1 MLAGGDKVYADKS
14 SVLGSIGATIAHTGV
29 KDLLAKYN
37 IEARTWVSDEKK
49 VIPSIYHDIKD
60 VQIDSLQKWASHAH
74 QNFVKHIESHRK
86 NKITVPERERD
97 EKLYKGSVWTGKEA
111 LEFGLV
117 DGYGTYAS
125 VFYRDFPQSR
135 IVDVSE
141 KPTLEKYQEKFY
153 TFVKLM
159 SSKALP
165 WILAYF
171 IIKGCIKLYLII
183 LVLRKKN
190 SSDPKE
196 REEAKDLQK
205 LEESL

>member
-1 MLAGGDKVYADKS
+1 MLAGGDKVYADQS
-14 SVLGSIGATIAHTGV
+14 SALGNIGATIAHTDV
-29 KDLLAKYN
+29 KNLLSKYN
-37 IEARTWVSDEKK
+37 IETRTWVSDEKK

-60 VQIDSLQKWASHAH
+60 VQVDSMQKWASHVH
-74 QNFVKHIESHRK
+74 QNFIKHIESHRK
-86 NKITVPERERD
+86 SKITVPEKDRD
-97 EKLYKGSVWTGKEA
+97 DKLYQGTVWTGKEA
-111 LEFGLV
+111 LDYGLV
-117 DGYGTYAS
+117 DGFGTYAS
-125 VFYRDFPQSR
+125 VFYRDFPSSR

-141 KPTLEKYQEKFY
+141 KPTLEKYQEKFF

-171 IIKGCIKLYLII
+171 VIKGCIKLYLII
-183 LVLRKKN
+183 LVLRKKD

-196 REEAKDLQK
+196 REEAKQLEK